1 MVEFVQYQDTT
12 AQYYTDL
19 MRKLV
24 RMNSTLGFMLHYL
37 DGMQSRIEGR
47 LHMIQGYLGWAG
59 TKRSSFKQAMC
70 VFQIKFF
77 TIGKTWVC
85 SSVDTTSWVNIYHAG
100 AATYINETNL
110 AFKSV
115 YPTQRA
121 VKGSIVEKWYKLS
134 FSRFPFVYRSK
145 PGRHVHVCATR
156 WLFTNGCRTVD
167 LPA

>member
-19 MRKLV
+19 MRKLE

-70 VFQIKFF
+70 VSDYIFHNRKNMGLFQ
-77 TIGKTWVC
+77 C
-85 SSVDTTSWVNIYHAG
+85 
-100 AATYINETNL
+100 
-110 AFKSV
+110 
-115 YPTQRA
+115 
-121 VKGSIVEKWYKLS
+121 
-134 FSRFPFVYRSK
+134 
-145 PGRHVHVCATR
+145 RH
-156 WLFTNGCRTVD
+156 N
-167 LPA
+167 